1 MEVNNDLIDH
11 YATLSVYL
19 RINGL
24 LPPSAQRK
32 RQP

>member
-11 YATLSVYL
+11 YATLAVYL

-24 LPPSAQRK
+24 LPPSAQK
-32 RQP
+32 RRQQ